1 MNVNIGDLCTFEG
14 QRELLKTFTEM
25 KPSLPWKGAD
35 LDLPIHFITKII
47 KAFLNIYTTDSQF
60 NQLASG
66 VHFLRLPKTA
76 SNLKKK

>member
-35 LDLPIHFITKII
+35 LDLPIHFITRII
-47 KAFLNIYTTDSQF
+47 KK
-60 NQLASG
+60 
-66 VHFLRLPKTA
+66 HF
-76 SNLKKK
+76 